1 MDNYEKNYSAPF
13 NEFDEDNNE
22 EIIEK
27 LNNTENILYR
37 LEKKIEDLKKE
48 IIELKKEI

>member
-13 NEFDEDNNE
+13 NEFDEDNND
-22 EIIEK
+22 EIIER
-27 LNNTENILYR
+27 LTNTEKILYR
-37 LEKKIEDLKKE
+37 VEKKIEELKKE